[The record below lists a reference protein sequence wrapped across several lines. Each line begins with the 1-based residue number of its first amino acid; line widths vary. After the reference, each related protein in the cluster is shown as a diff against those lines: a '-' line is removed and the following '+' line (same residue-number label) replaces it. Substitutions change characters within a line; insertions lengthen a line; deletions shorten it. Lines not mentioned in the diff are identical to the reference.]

1 MKGQGKE
8 GSECYWSNMATKVT
22 FKHNN
27 DNLTVKEFYD
37 RYHSNLPRLIVV
49 TQGYCGD
56 IGLEEFS
63 IGQVI
68 RIHTYSTQ
76 KRVVAKVEKGL
87 SVLEGREISI
97 PVDYGMK
104 FCSLKGGKKSG
115 KEQTLSEILEKHSLP
130 VEVTPSDSHQ
140 LMNIQG
146 QERETGKRC
155 QLNLIS
161 TYEDRYLLG
170 NAVSDGMLYAQQT
183 AVPVYLPDLRVSIA
197 VGIEGFS
204 NDQWVTSLQN
214 MEQKV
219 MQNVKFHTDFG
230 NPNVAVYSQESATQN
245 DYSDFTYRTPAEYYN
260 MDDILRQK
268 FSHRP
273 SKLVNYIE
281 QVPDTYDFIPADA
294 VSRVPPPTAPK
305 PITDKKAQP
314 VKPLTPPPAPTVP
327 QRPAVFRRPEQSETV
342 QDFPPKPCRVSRAP
356 NVEELKIADLGE
368 WMKELKLDKYIN
380 TFAEQGIDGVLLKE
394 MTREDLRNDFGM
406 STIEAIKLSKFA
418 QTGHVP
424 S

>member
-1 MKGQGKE
+1 
-8 GSECYWSNMATKVT
+8 MATKVT

-37 RYHSNLPRLIVV
+37 RYHSSLPQLIVV

-76 KRVVAKVEKGL
+76 KRVVAKVERGL

-115 KEQTLSEILEKHSLP
+115 KEQTLNEILEKHLLP

-146 QERETGKRC
+146 QQRETGKSC

-183 AVPVYLPDLRVSIA
+183 AVPVYLPDLRLSIA

-204 NDQWVTSLQN
+204 DDHWVASLQN

-219 MQNVKFHTDFG
+219 MQNVKFNTNFG
-230 NPNVAVYSQESATQN
+230 NPNVAVYSQESAIHN

-268 FSHRP
+268 LSHRP
-273 SKLVNYIE
+273 SRLLNYIE
-281 QVPDTYDFIPADA
+281 QVPDTYDFIPADV
-294 VSRVPPPTAPK
+294 VSRVPPPKAPK
-305 PITDKKAQP
+305 PVMDKKAQP
-314 VKPLTPPPAPTVP
+314 VKPLTPPPASLPAPAVP
-327 QRPAVFRRPEQSETV
+327 QRPTVFQRPEKSKTV
-342 QDFPPKPCRVSRAP
+342 NEVPPSPSRVSRAP
-356 NVEELKIADLGE
+356 NVEELKIADLGA
-368 WMKELKLDKYIN
+368 WMKELKLDKYVD